1 MLRAMKPRP
10 FAAVILAAGQGSR
23 MKSSLPKVLHPVAQF
38 PMIDHVLAALRP
50 LAPARTVVIAAP
62 GMEKL
67 MPRPDGV
74 DFVVQAEPRGTGDAV
89 AAAQPALQGFDGD
102 VLVLYGDT
110 PLITSGT
117 IETVLAVRRE
127 GQAPDIVIAGMRL
140 AEPGGYARLITA
152 ANGALEA
159 IIEARDCSEAQR
171 AITFLNAGPLVCAAD
186 KLFALLG
193 AIDSNNAQHEYYLTS
208 IVAVARKRGLVC
220 RAIEVPADEMAGA
233 NDRAELAAIE
243 ALMQRRLRA
252 AMMQSGVSLLAPE
265 TVFFAADTRI
275 GQDSSIGPY
284 VMFGPGVTIGRNV
297 EILGFSHIAGAR
309 IGDQAR
315 IGPFARLRPG
325 ADLGEH
331 VHIGNF
337 VEVKNAR
344 LDTGAKANHLAYLGD
359 AGIGARTNIGA
370 GTITC
375 NYDGV
380 DKHRT
385 EIGADVFVGTNS
397 SLVAPITI
405 ADGSI
410 IAAGSTITDNVP
422 ADALALGRGR
432 QVTKP
437 GRAADWRK
445 QHNKKKDRAG

>member
-1 MLRAMKPRP
+1 MLLAMTPRP

-23 MKSSLPKVLHPVAQF
+23 MKSSLPKVLHSVAQF

-50 LAPARTVVIAAP
+50 LAPARTVIVIAP
-62 GMEKL
+62 GMEEQ

-74 DFVVQAEPRGTGDAV
+74 LYAVQAEPRGTGDAV
-89 AAAQPALQGFDGD
+89 KAAAPALQGFDDD

-110 PLITSGT
+110 PLITAGT
-117 IETVLAVRRE
+117 IETLLVDKASADLV
-127 GQAPDIVIAGMRL
+127 VAGMRL
-140 AEPGGYARLITA
+140 ADPAGYGRLIA
-152 ANGALEA
+152 APDGTLDA
-159 IIEARDCSEAQR
+159 IVEARDCSEAQR
-171 AITFLNAGPLVCAAD
+171 AITFLNAGPMAASAD
-186 KLFALLG
+186 KLFALLA
-193 AIDSNNAQHEYYLTS
+193 AIDRNNTQQEYYLTD
-208 IVAVARKRGLVC
+208 IVAVARKRGLAC
-220 RAIEVPADEMAGA
+220 RAVEVPADEMAGA

-275 GQDSSIGPY
+275 GQDSSVGPY
-284 VMFGPGVTIGRNV
+284 VMFGPGVTVGRKV

-325 ADLGEH
+325 ADLAEH

-337 VEVKNAR
+337 VEVKNSR
-344 LDTGAKANHLAYLGD
+344 LGAGAKANHLAYLGD
-359 AGIGARTNIGA
+359 ASVGARSNIGA

-397 SLVAPITI
+397 SLVAPIEI
-405 ADGSI
+405 ADGAI

-422 ADALALGRGR
+422 ADALALGRAR
-432 QVTKP
+432 QATKP
-437 GRAADWRK
+437 GGAAAWRK
-445 QHNKKKDRAG
+445 RHPAKKKGGA

>member
-38 PMIDHVLAALRP
+38 PMIDHVLAAVRP
-50 LAPARTVVIAAP
+50 VGPARTVVVIAP
-62 GMEKL
+62 GMDRQ
-67 MPRPDGV
+67 MPPADGV
-74 DFVVQAEPRGTGDAV
+74 TYAVQAEPRGTGDAV
-89 AAAQPALQGFDGD
+89 KAAAAALKGFDGD

-117 IETVLAVRRE
+117 IETLLATRRE
-127 GQAPDIVIAGMRL
+127 VKAPDIVVAGMRL
-140 AEPGGYARLITA
+140 SAPGGYARLVT
-152 ANGALEA
+152 GKDGTLEA
-159 IIEARDCSEAQR
+159 IVEARDCDEAQR
-171 AITFLNAGPLVCAAD
+171 AITFLNAGPVVCASD
-186 KLFALLG
+186 KLFALMD
-193 AIDSNNAQHEYYLTS
+193 AIDLNNAQNEYYLTS
-208 IVAVARKRGLVC
+208 IVAAARQRGLAC
-220 RAIEVPADEMAGA
+220 RAIDVPADEMAGA
-233 NDRAELAAIE
+233 NDRAELALIE
-243 ALMQRRLRA
+243 ALMQRRLRL

-275 GQDSSIGPY
+275 GPDSSVGPY

-309 IGDQAR
+309 IGDRAR

-325 ADLGEH
+325 ADLGEQ

-344 LDTGAKANHLAYLGD
+344 LDAGAKANHLAYLGD
-359 AGIGARTNIGA
+359 ASIGARTNIGA
-370 GTITC
+370 GAITC

-385 EIGADVFVGTNS
+385 EIGADVFIGTNA
-397 SLVAPITI
+397 SLVAPIEI
-405 ADGSI
+405 ADGAI
-410 IAAGSTITDNVP
+410 IAAGSTITATVP
-422 ADALALGRGR
+422 ADAMAVGRGR

-437 GRAADWRK
+437 GRAALWRK
-445 QHNKKKDRAG
+445 QHPKKKDRG

>member
-1 MLRAMKPRP
+1 MEPRP

-23 MKSSLPKVLHPVAQF
+23 MKSGLPKVLHPVAQF
-38 PMIDHVLAALRP
+38 PMIDHVLAALRS
-50 LAPARTVVIAAP
+50 LGAKRTVVVVAP
-62 GMEKL
+62 GMEQRMK
-67 MPRPDGV
+67 RPDGV
-74 DFVVQAEPRGTGDAV
+74 TYAVQPEPRGTGDAV
-89 AAAQPALQGFDGD
+89 AAAAPALQGFDGD
-102 VLVLYGDT
+102 LLVLYGDT
-110 PLITSGT
+110 PLITPGT
-117 IETVLAVRRE
+117 IATLLA
-127 GQAPDIVIAGMRL
+127 AKSSADIVVAGMRL
-140 AEPGGYARLITA
+140 AEPAGYGRLVA
-152 ANGALEA
+152 AADGTLDA
-159 IIEARDCSEAQR
+159 IVEARDCDAAQR
-171 AITFLNAGPLVCAAD
+171 AITFLNAGPIVGAAAR
-186 KLFALLG
+186 LFALLG
-193 AIDSNNAQHEYYLTS
+193 GIGRHNAQQEYYLTD
-208 IVAVARKRGLVC
+208 IVAAARQHGLAC
-220 RAIEVPADEMAGA
+220 RAIEVPADEMAGV

-252 AMMQSGVSLLAPE
+252 AMMQAGVSLLAPE

-275 GQDSSIGPY
+275 GQDSSVGPY

-331 VHIGNF
+331 VHVGNF

-344 LDTGAKANHLAYLGD
+344 LDAGAKANHLAYLGD
-359 AGIGARTNIGA
+359 AHIGARSNIGA

-405 ADGSI
+405 ADGAI

-422 ADALALGRGR
+422 ADALALGRGW

-445 QHNKKKDRAG
+445 QHTKKKDRAG